1 MLGEAPIQIYAA
13 ARKHREMP
21 MGQQILP
28 KVKALFNV
36 AEFNSK
42 PHSAKAQQKVI
53 YYFLRAFTSSF
64 FIA

>member
-1 MLGEAPIQIYAA
+1 MKNLILLLGEAPMYRIYATA
-13 ARKHREMP
+13 QKYREMP

-42 PHSAKAQQKVI
+42 PHSAKAQREKW
-53 YYFLRAFTSSF
+53 
-64 FIA
+64 